1 MDLQPALL
9 SDLVSLT
16 IIAVVAFVA
25 PLVASLIPG
34 RPIPETVFL
43 VFAGTLLGPNGVGLV
58 SPSTEPMQLLSQL
71 GLAFL
76 FLMAGYEIEPGQ
88 IRGPMGRHASLCW
101 LVSLGLAFALAHA
114 LPLRGTTDLGILAF
128 AIAMTTT
135 AYGTLAPILRD
146 RHLVRTPV
154 GDAVMVYGAIGEL
167 LPVLAIAIL
176 LSSRSTMASVV
187 LLAVFALL
195 CLDVSRRTKRAAAR
209 GSRIVTFLRENA
221 ETGSQTTVRATVL
234 LLVFLVT
241 VSRLFDFDAV
251 LGAFAAGFILRST
264 VPDGDHVL
272 EGKLDAIAF
281 GFLVPLFFV
290 MSGAAINLSAV
301 AANPTLLLGFM
312 ALLLVVRALPVG
324 VSLHLSPETRQLS
337 ATERLTASLYCSMA
351 LPIIVAV
358 TSVAVEL
365 DAMTQDMAS
374 VLVCAGALTV
384 LLVPLATSLVLQA
397 QGFHLAGAIGEVAE
411 HPGQAGAVMREHRRQ
426 RLEFAR
432 GFKRER
438 TALHDAGMPLSS
450 AEYLALKEYS
460 KRLRRRDQAARSPS
474 APGKASDERP
484 DERQH

>member
-1 MDLQPALL
+1 MELQPALL

-16 IIAVVAFVA
+16 VIAVVAFAA
-25 PLVASLIPG
+25 PFVASLIPG

-58 SPSTEPMQLLSQL
+58 HPSTEPMQLLSQL

-76 FLMAGYEIEPGQ
+76 FLMAGYEIEPRQ

-114 LPLRGTTDLGILAF
+114 LPLRETTTDVGLLAF

-146 RHLVRTPV
+146 RNLVRTPV

-167 LPVLAIAIL
+167 LPVLAIAAL
-176 LSSRSTMASVV
+176 LSSHSTTASVI
-187 LLAVFALL
+187 LLAVFVLL
-195 CLDVSRRTKRAAAR
+195 CLDVWRRTKRAAAR
-209 GSRIVTFLRENA
+209 GSRIVTFMRENA

-272 EGKLDAIAF
+272 EVKLDAIAF

-290 MSGAAINLSAV
+290 MSGAAIDLSAV
-301 AANPTLLLGFM
+301 AANPALLFGFM

-324 VSLHLSPETRQLS
+324 LSLRLSPETRRLS
-337 ATERLTASLYCSMA
+337 ATERLTAALYCSMA

-365 DAMTQDMAS
+365 DAMSQSMAS

-397 QGFHLAGAIGEVAE
+397 QGFRLFGALGEVAE
-411 HPGQAGAVMREHRRQ
+411 HPAQAGTVMREHRRQ
-426 RLEFAR
+426 RLEYAR
-432 GFKRER
+432 AFRKER
-438 TALHDAGMPLSS
+438 RVLHEEGMPLSS
-450 AEYLALKEYS
+450 AEYLALREYS
-460 KRLRRRDQAARSPS
+460 KHLHGRDDARG
-474 APGKASDERP
+474 APGGEDADR
-484 DERQH
+484 HN